1 MVGTS
6 VDDLRGGVERTTT
19 ERVECLIVLVQ
30 VGQSEVTDLQEVC
43 RTLLQLKTLNYR
55 LSAKI
60 RLLVRYG
67 AQHGTNVRLGRRK

>member
-6 VDDLRGGVERTTT
+6 VDDLRGGVQRTTT
-19 ERVECLIVLVQ
+19 ERVERLIVLVQ
-30 VGQSEVTDLQEVC
+30 VGQSEVTNLQEVC
-43 RTLLQLKTLNYR
+43 RTLLQLKTLNYS

-67 AQHGTNVRLGRRK
+67 A